1 LILKGNFV
9 NFVFAKQ
16 MDEKQKNSE
25 HDINDSSEKN
35 VSSLKNF
42 LSKPLFKADT
52 KIAQYSGLGISL
64 VVTIL
69 LFLWVGMW
77 LDGKF
82 DTGVLFTL
90 LLTFI
95 GFAAGFYSF
104 YLNIKKL
111 TEKDK
116 TENKKFNKY

>member
-1 LILKGNFV
+1 
-9 NFVFAKQ
+9 
-16 MDEKQKNSE
+16 MDPKQKNSE
-25 HDINDSSEKN
+25 KDRSSFKN
-35 VSSLKNF
+35 I
-42 LSKPLFKADT
+42 LSKPLFKTDSKT
-52 KIAQYSGLGISL
+52 IQYSGLGISL

-69 LFLWVGMW
+69 VFFFIGKW

-95 GFAAGFYSF
+95 GFGGGFYSF
-104 YLNIKKL
+104 YLSVKKL

-116 TENKKFNKY
+116 TGNPK

>member
-1 LILKGNFV
+1 
-9 NFVFAKQ
+9 
-16 MDEKQKNSE
+16 MDENQINSKKGLDKNS
-25 HDINDSSEKN
+25 DKN
-35 VSSLKNF
+35 SSSLKKI
-42 LSKPLFKADT
+42 LTKPLFKADS

-90 LLTFI
+90 ILTFI

-111 TEKDK
+111 TEQEKI
-116 TENKKFNKY
+116 ENKKFNKY

>member
-1 LILKGNFV
+1 
-9 NFVFAKQ
+9 
-16 MDEKQKNSE
+16 MDDNQKKSEESDPKNSE
-25 HDINDSSEKN
+25 TNS
-35 VSSLKNF
+35 SSLKKI
-42 LSKPLFKADT
+42 LSKPLLKADS
-52 KIAQYSGLGISL
+52 KFAQYSGLGISL

-90 LLTFI
+90 ILSFT

-116 TENKKFNKY
+116 IENKKFNKY